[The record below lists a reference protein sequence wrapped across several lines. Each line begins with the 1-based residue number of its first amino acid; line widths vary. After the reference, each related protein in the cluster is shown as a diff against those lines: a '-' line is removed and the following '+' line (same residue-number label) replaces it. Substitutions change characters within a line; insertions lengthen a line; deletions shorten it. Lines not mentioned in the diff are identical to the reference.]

1 MRYLKQCLQ
10 APPHSL
16 SPVLTLFFALFF
28 DPFSPLE
35 QAIVIDG
42 HIPFFTV
49 LHIFD
54 CGYIHIFPAIA
65 CFLHFVATEDSLK
78 ARNS

>member
-1 MRYLKQCLQ
+1 MLTGST
-10 APPHSL
+10 SL
-16 SPVLTLFFALFF
+16 SFLSPPAVFGTFF
-28 DPFSPLE
+28 DPFSPLSWSLE
-35 QAIVIDG
+35 QAIVKDG
-42 HIPFFTV
+42 HSPFFTA